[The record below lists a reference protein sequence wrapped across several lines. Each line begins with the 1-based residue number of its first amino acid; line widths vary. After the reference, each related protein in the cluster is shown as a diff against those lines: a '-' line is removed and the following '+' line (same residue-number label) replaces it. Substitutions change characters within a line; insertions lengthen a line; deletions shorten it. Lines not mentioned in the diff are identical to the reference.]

1 MTHGLKAALTD
12 QFNSRSSINSVL
24 EDPVQ
29 FLAPIQQLATI
40 CFTSSKA
47 SMVSSDQD
55 YTPTHK
61 IQIKKQNNHLNN
73 KKQPLLTVTLNT
85 QRT

>member
-1 MTHGLKAALTD
+1 MTHGLKAALTGL
-12 QFNSRSSINSVL
+12 L

-47 SMVSSDQD
+47 SMVSSDQQ

-61 IQIKKQNNHLNN
+61 IQIKKQNNQLNN
-73 KKQPLLTVTLNT
+73 KKQ
-85 QRT
+85 Q